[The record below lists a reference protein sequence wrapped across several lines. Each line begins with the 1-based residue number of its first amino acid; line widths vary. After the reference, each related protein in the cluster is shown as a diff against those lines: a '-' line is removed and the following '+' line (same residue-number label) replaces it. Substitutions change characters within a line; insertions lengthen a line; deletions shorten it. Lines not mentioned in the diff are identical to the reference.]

1 MVKIFSDPF
10 LFTVSSMT
18 NDDKEAK
25 VAKRKTRC
33 SFGNLPCK
41 TTTKK
46 TRNLRYINK
55 NRGEKYKLTVFV
67 SLETT
72 QVFVDNS

>member
-1 MVKIFSDPF
+1 
-10 LFTVSSMT
+10 MT

-25 VAKRKTRC
+25 VTKRKTRGN
-33 SFGNLPCK
+33 FGNLPCK

-67 SLETT
+67 SLNNTSLCR
-72 QVFVDNS
+72 QLIRLVVFSLLFLF